1 MKKNEIF
8 IWKRNAGKNSKMKQK
23 MIYGIATAIMLA
35 GTMAACAAVGEKET
49 NEATRISAQNRDNG
63 DGSATSIIAE
73 YPTAD
78 TDNSTLMKGINNFAY
93 DMSGY
98 LQSAGGNY
106 FFSPYSLGTALT
118 ILDNAAEGETKSQ
131 IESLFDIK
139 DIQDWNMQL
148 SLYMNKEQSEQAL
161 ITSANSLWIDK
172 QYTLSDIGYES
183 YLPLVEFYYDAQIY
197 NADFMNDPDGTK
209 EMINKWVSENTNG
222 MIKNFKQDVNT
233 DICLSI
239 INAVYFYGEWLW
251 PFRTEATGQE
261 TFYGKS
267 RETTVDMMRN
277 GAIYLSYY
285 ESDGIKGLSMPYGD
299 GSKVMNILLPSK
311 DAGKPVEELFDS
323 LSEDEKNQF
332 LTKLMNSGTSYIQ
345 RIWLPKFSMDYSVD
359 GLIDILKEMGM
370 VNAFDW
376 KLADF
381 PGIGDEIY
389 VDDASHVAKLDVDEL
404 GSRAAAVTELD
415 TDAGSSMIMEESIDF
430 IVNQPFIF
438 FIQDKETGII
448 MFMGQVND
456 FENTE
461 YSDRAIESV
470 IERCRV
476 VDASEGELLLAK
488 IDGRAGDVYRL
499 NMEGVNIISESGEAL
514 IDGEI
519 ESGNLVEISYNG
531 NIEEIFPAHLCGVTE
546 IKVMDMGGFDN
557 LCSLYLDVLEDL
569 WKVDSGLN
577 SDIDI
582 IGVDLSQTR
591 LLPAEQ
597 SALAWRFGELHGME
611 IVQGTWQE
619 LVDQGYIDGEA
630 LYWENGCM
638 FSVTEKEM
646 EGAYN
651 LNVVK
656 FDAEKWR
663 SGLGAYFFGD
673 CTSVQSALGKWGEY
687 QISWEAVS

>member
-1 MKKNEIF
+1 MKKNETF
-8 IWKRNAGKNSKMKQK
+8 IWKRNSGKNSKMKQR
-23 MIYGIATAIMLA
+23 MICSIAAVIMLA
-35 GTMAACAAVGEKET
+35 VTMTACAAVGEKET
-49 NEATRISAQNRDNG
+49 NEAARISAQNRDNG
-63 DGSATSIIAE
+63 DGTSTSIIAE

-78 TDNSTLMKGINNFAY
+78 TDNHTLMQGINGFAY

-98 LQSAGGNY
+98 LEAAGGNY

-131 IESLFDIK
+131 IESLFDIE

-148 SLYMNKEQSEQAL
+148 SLYMDKEQSKQAL

-183 YLPLVEFYYDAQIY
+183 FLPLVEFYYDAQIY
-197 NADFMNDPDGTK
+197 NADFKNDPDGTK
-209 EMINKWVSENTNG
+209 DLINKWVSENTNG

-261 TFYGKS
+261 PFYGKGG
-267 RETTVDMMRN
+267 ETTVDMMRN

-285 ESDGIKGLSMPYGD
+285 ESDGIKGISMPYGD
-299 GSKVMNILLPSK
+299 GSKVMNILLPIK

-332 LTKLMNSGTSYIQ
+332 LTKLMNSETSYIQ
-345 RIWLPKFSMDYSVD
+345 SIWLPKFSMDYSVD

-370 VNAFDW
+370 VNASDW
-376 KLADF
+376 HLADF

-389 VDDASHVAKLDVDEL
+389 LDDASHVAKLDVDEL

-415 TDAGSSMIMEESIDF
+415 TDAGSSMNMEESIDF

-448 MFMGQVND
+448 LFMGQVND
-456 FENTE
+456 FEN
-461 YSDRAIESV
+461 SESPDEV
-470 IERCRV
+470 IVSCRV
-476 VDASEGELLLAK
+476 VDSSDGELLLAK
-488 IDGRAGDVYRL
+488 VDGREGDVYRL
-499 NMEGVNIISESGEAL
+499 STKDTDIIAESGKEL
-514 IDGEI
+514 TDSEI
-519 ESGNLVEISYNG
+519 EPGSLIEISFNG
-531 NIEEIFPAHLCGVTE
+531 NIEETFPAHLCGVTE
-546 IKVMDMGGFDN
+546 IKVLDMGGFDN
-557 LCSLYLDVLEDL
+557 LCSLYLGVLEDL
-569 WKVDSGLN
+569 WQVDSGLN
-577 SDIDI
+577 SDIEI
-582 IGVDLSQTR
+582 IGVDLSKTR

-646 EGAYN
+646 EGVYS

-663 SGLGAYFFGD
+663 SGLGAYFFVD
-673 CTSVQSALGKWGEY
+673 CTSIQSALGKWGEY
-687 QISWEAVS
+687 QIGAEAIS